1 MTSKTF
7 QRPGGI
13 REHVDNVLLRSKGTV
28 EHCIVKIKGENLTF
42 VGSKGR

>member
-13 REHVDNVLLRSKGTV
+13 REHVDNVLLWNKETV
-28 EHCIVKIKGENLTF
+28 EHCIVKIKGGNLTF
-42 VGSKGR
+42 VGSKGK